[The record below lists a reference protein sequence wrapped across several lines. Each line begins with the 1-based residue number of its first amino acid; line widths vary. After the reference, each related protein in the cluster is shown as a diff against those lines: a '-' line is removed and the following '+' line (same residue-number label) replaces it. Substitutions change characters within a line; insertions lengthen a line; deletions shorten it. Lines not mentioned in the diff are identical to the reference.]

1 MFRCFFLSL
10 MFQGAIPRLNAHYGR
25 ATGPIWLD
33 YLRCTGNESTI
44 LNCTNYGASSI
55 SSFCDH
61 GDDAGVE
68 CPSKWLKFTDA
79 NIYRSKILYS
89 FYTLNS
95 SSECQQ
101 LHYWFSSSGGRSN
114 FPRGESGGLLQQPV
128 GNSL

>member
-1 MFRCFFLSL
+1 
-10 MFQGAIPRLNAHYGR
+10 MFQGAIPRLNAYYGR

-68 CPSKWLKFTDA
+68 CPGKWLKFTDA
-79 NIYRSKILYS
+79 NIYHSKILYS

-95 SSECQQ
+95 CCECQQ
-101 LHYWFSSSGGRSN
+101 LH
-114 FPRGESGGLLQQPV
+114 
-128 GNSL
+128 